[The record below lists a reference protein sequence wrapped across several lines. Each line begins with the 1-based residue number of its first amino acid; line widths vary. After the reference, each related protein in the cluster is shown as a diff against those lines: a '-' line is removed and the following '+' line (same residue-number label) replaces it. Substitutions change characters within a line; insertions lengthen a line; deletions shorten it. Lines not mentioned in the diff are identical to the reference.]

1 MASTTLYRAAST
13 ATGATK
19 YTLSMWIKRSNISVE
34 QTLIGVES
42 GTTVEIIKFNADD
55 KLYWYN
61 RDAAGN
67 AAESSTTQVFRD
79 LSAYYNLVFSYDSTQ
94 ASAADQKKI
103 YVNGVATTWGSEA
116 AIQSN
121 AVPGMNLSGATRYI
135 GREGAGTSYY
145 YDGLISCVSFI
156 DGTGYDQSYFG
167 STQAASGIWQIKT
180 SPAVTYGNNG
190 FFLKMDTSSPGTDT
204 SGNSNTFTA
213 SGTPTL
219 TQDNASNNF
228 ATMNSL
234 DNYWA
239 GSTFTNG
246 NLSIATVTGNDTYN
260 NATMGYSTGKW
271 YWETKIIQ
279 SSTYDQVGITS
290 KGSIA
295 TNNYMSN
302 SLYSVVIKQDGNLWQ
317 NAGSGSGAVGGWSGT
332 SWTTGD
338 IIGIA
343 HDATNNKIYVHKNGT
358 YMNSGNPTTGSN
370 GADTTASSSTDT
382 GVWLPAV
389 GDEISSGTASQFAL
403 NFGNGFFGTTAV
415 ASSNADAAG
424 YGLFEYA
431 VPTGYYTLCTKNL
444 NTYG

>member
-103 YVNGVATTWGSEA
+103 YVNGVATTWGSAA

-145 YDGLISCVSFI
+145 YDGLISYVSFI
-156 DGTGYDQSYFG
+156 DGTVYDQSYFG

-204 SGNSNTFTA
+204 SGNNNTFTA
-213 SGTPTL
+213 TGTPTL
-219 TQDNASNNF
+219 TQDNPSNNF
-228 ATMNSL
+228 PTINKTMQPMDYS
-234 DNYWA
+234 
-239 GSTFTNG
+239 
-246 NLSIATVTGNDTYN
+246 
-260 NATMGYSTGKW
+260 NATLSDGATSSNSSGGDYTLVCSMGANKGKW
-271 YWETKIIQ
+271 YWEVKLGNASNTRNIGVVR
-279 SSTYDQVGITS
+279 SDQLRISGNS
-290 KGSIA
+290 GGFYPGGNGNA
-295 TNNYMSN
+295 TNFTSAWNGSTGFVQTN
-302 SLYSVVIKQDGNLWQ
+302 T
-317 NAGSGSGAVGGWSGT
+317 AGTQVQVTSGVT
-332 SWTTGD
+332 NTTTGD
-338 IIGIA
+338 IVGVA
-343 HDATNNKIYVHKNGT
+343 LDLDGYTLKFYKNGT
-358 YMNSGNPTTGSN
+358 L
-370 GADTTASSSTDT
+370 D
-382 GVWLPAV
+382 
-389 GDEISSGTASQFAL
+389 GTAAL
-403 NFGNGFFGTTAV
+403 SSAWVENFVLPCARADSGQTMYFNFGNGFFSTTAV
-415 ASSNADAAG
+415 TSSNADAAG

>member
-145 YDGLISCVSFI
+145 YDGLISYVSFI
-156 DGTGYDQSYFG
+156 DGTVYDQSYFG

-204 SGNSNTFTA
+204 SGNNNTFTA

-228 ATMNSL
+228 PTINKTMQPMDYS
-234 DNYWA
+234 
-239 GSTFTNG
+239 
-246 NLSIATVTGNDTYN
+246 
-260 NATMGYSTGKW
+260 NATLSDGATSSNSSGGDYTLVCSMGANKGKW
-271 YWETKIIQ
+271 YWEVKLGNASNTRNIGVVR
-279 SSTYDQVGITS
+279 SDQLRISGNS
-290 KGSIA
+290 GGFYPGGNGNA
-295 TNNYMSN
+295 TNFTSAWNGSTGFVQTN
-302 SLYSVVIKQDGNLWQ
+302 T
-317 NAGSGSGAVGGWSGT
+317 AGTQVQVTSGVT
-332 SWTTGD
+332 NTTTGD
-338 IIGIA
+338 IVGVA
-343 HDATNNKIYVHKNGT
+343 LDLDGYTLKFYKNGT
-358 YMNSGNPTTGSN
+358 L
-370 GADTTASSSTDT
+370 D
-382 GVWLPAV
+382 
-389 GDEISSGTASQFAL
+389 GTAAL
-403 NFGNGFFGTTAV
+403 SSAWVENFVLPCARADSGQTMYFNFGNGFFSTTAV
-415 ASSNADAAG
+415 TSSNADAAG

>member
-145 YDGLISCVSFI
+145 YDGLISYVSFI
-156 DGTGYDQSYFG
+156 DGTVYDQSYFG

-213 SGTPTL
+213 TGTPTL
-219 TQDNASNNF
+219 TQDNPSNNF
-228 ATMNSL
+228 PTINKTMQPMDYS
-234 DNYWA
+234 
-239 GSTFTNG
+239 
-246 NLSIATVTGNDTYN
+246 
-260 NATMGYSTGKW
+260 NATLSDGATSSNSSGGDYTLVCSMGANKGKW
-271 YWETKIIQ
+271 YWEVKLGNASNTRNIGVVR
-279 SSTYDQVGITS
+279 SDQLRISGNS
-290 KGSIA
+290 GGFYPGGNGNA
-295 TNNYMSN
+295 TNFTSAWNGSTGFVQTN
-302 SLYSVVIKQDGNLWQ
+302 T
-317 NAGSGSGAVGGWSGT
+317 AGTQVQVTSGVT
-332 SWTTGD
+332 NTTTGD
-338 IIGIA
+338 IVGVA
-343 HDATNNKIYVHKNGT
+343 LDLDGYTLKFYKNGT
-358 YMNSGNPTTGSN
+358 L
-370 GADTTASSSTDT
+370 D
-382 GVWLPAV
+382 
-389 GDEISSGTASQFAL
+389 GTAAL
-403 NFGNGFFGTTAV
+403 SSAWVENFVLPCARADSGQTMYFNFGNGFFSTTAV
-415 ASSNADAAG
+415 TSSNADAAG

>member
-145 YDGLISCVSFI
+145 YDGLISYVSFI
-156 DGTGYDQSYFG
+156 DGTVYDQSYFG

-204 SGNSNTFTA
+204 SGNNNTFTA
-213 SGTPTL
+213 TGTPTL
-219 TQDNASNNF
+219 TQDNPSNNF
-228 ATMNSL
+228 PTINKTMQPMDYS
-234 DNYWA
+234 
-239 GSTFTNG
+239 
-246 NLSIATVTGNDTYN
+246 
-260 NATMGYSTGKW
+260 NATLSDGATSSNSSGGDYTLVCSMGANKGKW
-271 YWETKIIQ
+271 YWEVKLGNASNTRNIGVVR
-279 SSTYDQVGITS
+279 SDQLRISGNS
-290 KGSIA
+290 GGFYPGGNGNA
-295 TNNYMSN
+295 TNFTSAWNGSTGFVQTN
-302 SLYSVVIKQDGNLWQ
+302 T
-317 NAGSGSGAVGGWSGT
+317 AGTQVQVTSGVT
-332 SWTTGD
+332 NTTTGD
-338 IIGIA
+338 IVGVA
-343 HDATNNKIYVHKNGT
+343 LDLDGYTLKFYKNGT
-358 YMNSGNPTTGSN
+358 L
-370 GADTTASSSTDT
+370 D
-382 GVWLPAV
+382 
-389 GDEISSGTASQFAL
+389 GTAAL
-403 NFGNGFFGTTAV
+403 SSAWVENFVLPCARADSGQTMYFNFGNGFFSTTAV
-415 ASSNADAAG
+415 TSSNADAAG

>member
-1 MASTTLYRAAST
+1 MASTTLYRVAST

-145 YDGLISCVSFI
+145 YDGLISYVSFI
-156 DGTGYDQSYFG
+156 DGTVYDQSYFG

-204 SGNSNTFTA
+204 SGNNNTFTA
-213 SGTPTL
+213 TGTPTL
-219 TQDNASNNF
+219 TQDNPSNNF
-228 ATMNSL
+228 PTINKTMQPMDYS
-234 DNYWA
+234 
-239 GSTFTNG
+239 
-246 NLSIATVTGNDTYN
+246 
-260 NATMGYSTGKW
+260 NATLSDGATSSNSSGGDYTLVCSMGANKGKW
-271 YWETKIIQ
+271 YWEVKLGNASNTRSIGVVR
-279 SSTYDQVGITS
+279 SDQLRISGNS
-290 KGSIA
+290 GGFYPGGNGNA
-295 TNNYMSN
+295 TNFTSAWNGSTGFVQTN
-302 SLYSVVIKQDGNLWQ
+302 T
-317 NAGSGSGAVGGWSGT
+317 AGTQVQVTSGVT
-332 SWTTGD
+332 NTTTGD
-338 IIGIA
+338 IVGVA
-343 HDATNNKIYVHKNGT
+343 LDLDGYTLKFYKNGT
-358 YMNSGNPTTGSN
+358 L
-370 GADTTASSSTDT
+370 D
-382 GVWLPAV
+382 
-389 GDEISSGTASQFAL
+389 GTAAL
-403 NFGNGFFGTTAV
+403 SSAWVDNFVLPCARADSGQTMYFNFGNGFFSTTAV
-415 ASSNADAAG
+415 TSSNADAAG

>member
-145 YDGLISCVSFI
+145 YDGLISYVSFI
-156 DGTGYDQSYFG
+156 DGTVYDQSYFG

-204 SGNSNTFTA
+204 SGNNNTFTA
-213 SGTPTL
+213 TGTPTL
-219 TQDNASNNF
+219 TQDNPSNNF
-228 ATMNSL
+228 PTINKTMQPMDYS
-234 DNYWA
+234 
-239 GSTFTNG
+239 
-246 NLSIATVTGNDTYN
+246 
-260 NATMGYSTGKW
+260 NATLSDGATSSNSSGGDYTLVCSMGANKGKW
-271 YWETKIIQ
+271 YWEVKLGNASNTRSIGVVR
-279 SSTYDQVGITS
+279 SDQLRISGNS
-290 KGSIA
+290 GGFYPGGNGNA
-295 TNNYMSN
+295 TNFTSAWNGSTGFVQTN
-302 SLYSVVIKQDGNLWQ
+302 T
-317 NAGSGSGAVGGWSGT
+317 AGTQVQVTSGVT
-332 SWTTGD
+332 NTTTGD
-338 IIGIA
+338 IVGVA
-343 HDATNNKIYVHKNGT
+343 LDLDGYTLKFYKNGT
-358 YMNSGNPTTGSN
+358 L
-370 GADTTASSSTDT
+370 D
-382 GVWLPAV
+382 
-389 GDEISSGTASQFAL
+389 GTAAL
-403 NFGNGFFGTTAV
+403 SSAWVENFVLPCARADSGQTMYFNFGNGFFSTTAV
-415 ASSNADAAG
+415 TSSNADAAG

>member
-103 YVNGVATTWGSEA
+103 YVNGVATTWGSAA

-145 YDGLISCVSFI
+145 YDGLISYVSFI
-156 DGTGYDQSYFG
+156 DGTAYDQSYFG

-204 SGNSNTFTA
+204 SGNNNTFTA
-213 SGTPTL
+213 TGTPTL
-219 TQDNASNNF
+219 TQDNPSNNF
-228 ATMNSL
+228 PTINKTMQPMDYS
-234 DNYWA
+234 
-239 GSTFTNG
+239 
-246 NLSIATVTGNDTYN
+246 
-260 NATMGYSTGKW
+260 NATLSDGATSSNSSGGDYTLVCSMGANKGKW
-271 YWETKIIQ
+271 YWEVKLGNASNTRNIGVVR
-279 SSTYDQVGITS
+279 SDQLRISGNS
-290 KGSIA
+290 GGFYPGGNGNA
-295 TNNYMSN
+295 TNFTSAWNGSTGFVQTN
-302 SLYSVVIKQDGNLWQ
+302 T
-317 NAGSGSGAVGGWSGT
+317 AGTQVQVTSGVT
-332 SWTTGD
+332 NTTTGD
-338 IIGIA
+338 IVGVA
-343 HDATNNKIYVHKNGT
+343 LDLDGYTLKFYKNGT
-358 YMNSGNPTTGSN
+358 L
-370 GADTTASSSTDT
+370 D
-382 GVWLPAV
+382 
-389 GDEISSGTASQFAL
+389 GTAAL
-403 NFGNGFFGTTAV
+403 SSAWVENFVLPCARADSGQTMYFNFGNGFFSTTAV
-415 ASSNADAAG
+415 TSSNADAAG